1 MTVVYNRPFFG
12 IFTMQNFFYCFL
24 NFLLVYFLSHSSF
37 PSIFFPG
44 QMCIYWASFIF
55 YMWYYIL
62 ITFSLITL
70 VSFSKAVCS
79 NILLIL
85 LLILFVCFSFHTQF
99 DFIFF
104 SELSNLLFRFFPYIT
119 FSCVSLIFG
128 ILNYSQFLESQGCF
142 YENKFLFALNPPSCP
157 ENPTQIMSWTYQ
169 KEPQIMHLAQL

>member
-1 MTVVYNRPFFG
+1 MLTTVHFFG
-12 IFTMQNFFYCFL
+12 IFTMHKFFYCFL

-37 PSIFFPG
+37 PSIPFPG

-70 VSFSKAVCS
+70 ASFSKAVSS

-85 LLILFVCFSFHTQF
+85 LLILFVCFSFHLQF

-104 SELSNLLFRFFPYIT
+104 SELFQSAFQILPLYILP
-119 FSCVSLIFG
+119 CVSLIFG
-128 ILNYSQFLESQGCF
+128 ILNYSQFLESQGWI
-142 YENKFLFALNPPSCP
+142 YENKFLFALNPPSCL
-157 ENPTQIMSWTYQ
+157 ENPIQIMSWTYP
-169 KEPQIMHLAQL
+169 KEHQITHLTQL